1 MWRCI
6 FPPIHR
12 GDRYQVVKRAI
23 EEDQAHQNPL
33 YFHNQFSDMLNKSF
47 MKPLQSKSNENYLKV
62 QLSVFKL
69 LIALIIHFANEFY
82 GFALMFARAAERKH
96 IG

>member
-1 MWRCI
+1 MWRCS
-6 FPPIHR
+6 FSHR
-12 GDRYQVVKRAI
+12 GDRYRVVKRAI

-33 YFHNQFSDMLNKSF
+33 YFSNQFRIRLIKNF
-47 MKPLQSKSNENYLKV
+47 MKPPQRRKKFFKV

-82 GFALMFARAAERKH
+82 GFALMLP
-96 IG
+96 

>member
-1 MWRCI
+1 MPGRNMDGKA
-6 FPPIHR
+6 R
-12 GDRYQVVKRAI
+12 GESEK
-23 EEDQAHQNPL
+23 
-33 YFHNQFSDMLNKSF
+33 
-47 MKPLQSKSNENYLKV
+47 NYLKL

-82 GFALMFARAAERKH
+82 GFAFGMLVERKH